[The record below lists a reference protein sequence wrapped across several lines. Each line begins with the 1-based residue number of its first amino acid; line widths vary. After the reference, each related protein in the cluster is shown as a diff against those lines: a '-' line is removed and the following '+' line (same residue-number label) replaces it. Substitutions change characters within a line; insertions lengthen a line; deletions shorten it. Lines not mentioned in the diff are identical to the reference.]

1 MRHAMPI
8 PSTALLTASTGLSEH
23 DIQNMMAT
31 ARDFAQVQQ
40 LVLFG
45 SRAKGNYKPG
55 SDIDLAIKCRG
66 DNYDTAVALAAQ
78 LNQATRLPYFFDV
91 VDYATIAE
99 PALTAHI
106 DRVGVVLFDAAVRV

>member
-1 MRHAMPI
+1 MPI
-8 PSTALLTASTGLSEH
+8 PSTTLLTASTGLGPH
-23 DIQNMMAT
+23 DIQSIVAT
-31 ARDFAQVQQ
+31 ASGFAQVQQ

-45 SRAKGNYKPG
+45 SRAKGNYRPG
-55 SDIDLAIKCRG
+55 SDIDLAIKGRG

-91 VDYATIAE
+91 VDYEAIAE

-106 DRVGVVLFDAAVRV
+106 DRVGVVLFDAAVTA